1 MTNIF
6 GNTEESAE
14 EKWLSDFYRSQ
25 GVRSFTAGGLFWYSI
40 GLRRFTTVP
49 CNRHISLST
58 HDLSS
63 IWSQGALFVY
73 FPSADNRPA
82 FPGYIFVVEDKN
94 YDLGSIKSG
103 NRRHNIRRAF
113 KHCTVERIPSELLVQ
128 KAEPLIQDTYCRHDR
143 NWKNSVLEKWRNYF
157 RAAGSN
163 PLFEAWGAFVSNELA
178 AFLVEFTFRGG
189 VHQDVQLS
197 RNDLLKYYPVNA
209 LVFVSTQQAI
219 ARPGIS
225 HVSYGQRPVS
235 GERESLVSFKESIG
249 YKKVPM
255 RQRLEVNP
263 VVKPVFSYPLSSIL
277 RAIAE
282 RYRHRSDY
290 ARIVAGLISTLRG
303 QIKLSDA

>member
-1 MTNIF
+1 MYKRQVENIPF
-6 GNTEESAE
+6 
-14 EKWLSDFYRSQ
+14 
-25 GVRSFTAGGLFWYSI
+25 
-40 GLRRFTTVP
+40 
-49 CNRHISLST
+49 
-58 HDLSS
+58 
-63 IWSQGALFVY
+63 
-73 FPSADNRPA
+73 
-82 FPGYIFVVEDKN
+82 
-94 YDLGSIKSG
+94 
-103 NRRHNIRRAF
+103 
-113 KHCTVERIPSELLVQ
+113 ELLLQ
-128 KAEPLIQDTYCRHDR
+128 NGAPLIQDTYGRQGR
-143 NWKNSVLEKWRNYF
+143 NCNNSVLERWRNYF
-157 RAAGSN
+157 IAAGSN
-163 PLFEAWGAFVSNELA
+163 PLFSAWGAFVSNELA
-178 AFLVEFTFRGG
+178 AFKVEFTFRGG
-189 VHQDVQLS
+189 VHAEAVFS

-290 ARIVAGLISTLRG
+290 ARIVAGVISTLRG